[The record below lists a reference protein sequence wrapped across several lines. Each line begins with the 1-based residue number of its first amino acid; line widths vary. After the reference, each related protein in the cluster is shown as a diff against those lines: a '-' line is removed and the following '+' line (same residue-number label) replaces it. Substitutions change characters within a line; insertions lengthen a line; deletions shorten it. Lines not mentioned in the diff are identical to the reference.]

1 MTAGM
6 GLVGISLL
14 LSLGLAAIRIPIA
27 YAVLAG
33 ASFGIYLLYSVGDGG
48 VFDATAG
55 LDPLLTILAD
65 VPYSFAHSYELATI
79 PLYILLGHVAQR
91 VGITSDVFGALRVI
105 LSGTRAGLVMASL
118 GGCAGFSAISGSSV
132 ACAAAM
138 GRVAVPEMLS
148 RGYSQ
153 TLAAGAVAAGGT
165 LGSLIP
171 PSIAFLLFAILAE
184 QSLAQLFLAGIFPG
198 LLTLLGFV
206 LTVFLWSRLKPED
219 TPVARSAAP
228 RTEKLRA
235 LGLLWPAALILGI
248 IVGGLVTGLFTVI
261 QAAAVSVLAALLI
274 GWARRRLNATEFH
287 AALKR
292 TCLQSGALFAI
303 SFGAKAFTVLVAGAD
318 MSTAMIE
325 WMTAS
330 SIDGWMVIA
339 VIVLA
344 LLLMGMFLDP
354 AGIILLAVPVTLPV
368 VMGLGYD
375 VVWYAVIFVKV
386 LEIGLITPPLGLNI
400 FALKASLDA
409 ADSVSLEN
417 VYKGALAFLAIDL
430 VVLVLL
436 LALPDISLFLP
447 ALLGQ

>member
-1 MTAGM
+1 MTTGM
-6 GLVGISLL
+6 ALVGMSLL

-27 YAVLAG
+27 FAVLVG
-33 ASFGIYLLYSVGDGG
+33 ASFGIYLLYSLGDGSG
-48 VFDATAG
+48 FDASAG
-55 LDPLLTILAD
+55 IAPLFTILAD

-91 VGITSDVFGALRVI
+91 VGITADVFSALRII
-105 LSGTRAGLVMASL
+105 LSGTRTGLVMSSL

-153 TLAAGAVAAGGT
+153 TLATGAVAAGGT

-184 QSLAQLFLAGIFPG
+184 QSLAELFLAGIFPG
-198 LLTLLGFV
+198 LLTLVGFI
-206 LTVFLWSRLKPED
+206 LTVLLWSWLRPQDSPQEQ
-219 TPVARSAAP
+219 VAEAWKER
-228 RTEKLRA
+228 LRA
-235 LGLLWPAALILGI
+235 LRLLWPAALILGI
-248 IVGGLVTGLFTVI
+248 ITGGLVTGLFTVI
-261 QAAAVSVLAALLI
+261 QAAAVSVLAAILI
-274 GWARRRLNATEFH
+274 GWTRKRLNTPSLAD
-287 AALKR
+287 ALKR

-303 SFGAKAFTVLVAGAD
+303 SFGAKCFTVLVASAD
-318 MSTAMIE
+318 MSTSMIE

-339 VIVLA
+339 VIVLV
-344 LLLMGMFLDP
+344 LILMGMFLDP

-386 LEIGLITPPLGLNI
+386 LEIGLITPPMGLNI

-409 ADSVSLEN
+409 SDSVPLEN
-417 VYKGALAFLAIDL
+417 IYKGALAFLALDI
-430 VVLVLL
+430 VVLL
-436 LALPDISLFLP
+436 LLLAFPQISLFLP
-447 ALLGQ
+447 NLLGQ

>member
-1 MTAGM
+1 
-6 GLVGISLL
+6 
-14 LSLGLAAIRIPIA
+14 
-27 YAVLAG
+27 
-33 ASFGIYLLYSVGDGG
+33 
-48 VFDATAG
+48 
-55 LDPLLTILAD
+55 
-65 VPYSFAHSYELATI
+65 
-79 PLYILLGHVAQR
+79 
-91 VGITSDVFGALRVI
+91 
-105 LSGTRAGLVMASL
+105 
-118 GGCAGFSAISGSSV
+118 
-132 ACAAAM
+132 
-138 GRVAVPEMLS
+138 
-148 RGYSQ
+148 
-153 TLAAGAVAAGGT
+153 
-165 LGSLIP
+165 
-171 PSIAFLLFAILAE
+171 
-184 QSLAQLFLAGIFPG
+184 
-198 LLTLLGFV
+198 
-206 LTVFLWSRLKPED
+206 
-219 TPVARSAAP
+219 
-228 RTEKLRA
+228 
-235 LGLLWPAALILGI
+235 
-248 IVGGLVTGLFTVI
+248 VGGLVTGLFTVI
-261 QAAAVSVLAALLI
+261 QAAAASVLAALLI
-274 GWARRRLNATEFH
+274 GWARRRLNATEFL

-409 ADSVSLEN
+409 AETVPLED

-430 VVLVLL
+430 VVLALL
-436 LALPDISLFLP
+436 LAFPDISLLLP
-447 ALLGQ
+447 DLLGQ